1 MSRQEYI
8 AQWNQLTN
16 YMSTTLGIIAKRLC
30 QSGKE
35 IASPR
40 RTPNMVRL

>member
-16 YMSTTLGIIAKRLC
+16 YMSTMLGIIAKRLC

-35 IASPR
+35 VDWKEMPR
-40 RTPNMVRL
+40 KHV